1 MLNVYLGSPRGF
13 CSGVRRAVGIVK
25 NCLMQYGAPI
35 YVLHEIVHNR
45 HVVEDLETQ
54 GVVFVE
60 SLDDADV
67 ARPLIFSAHGV
78 SEAVVRKAQDMG
90 FKTLIDATCPLVE
103 KVHRQI
109 RKYAQEKLNIV
120 VIGKSEHPEIIG
132 TVGQI
137 PDYKQVRVIKKIED
151 IASLPFD
158 KKAPIG
164 FVTQTTLSV
173 DDTKAIVDILHQRFP
188 SIHGLQKKD
197 ICYATTNRQQAIK
210 ALAAQCECVL
220 VLGSK
225 NSSNSRQLRDVAL
238 KNGANQ
244 AFLIDDASEIDW
256 PTLNGLTR
264 IGISAGASAPEYLVE
279 ELIES
284 FRRRYNKIN
293 IQYVMVA
300 KENVNFKL

>member
-1 MLNVYLGSPRGF
+1 MLKVSLASPRGF
-13 CSGVRRAVGIVK
+13 CSGVRRAVGMVET
-25 NCLMQYGAPI
+25 CLKDYGAPI

-45 HVVEDLETQ
+45 HVVADLETK

-60 SLDDADV
+60 NLEDADI

-78 SEAVVRKAQDMG
+78 SEAVVQKAQSMG

-120 VIGKSEHPEIIG
+120 VIGKAEHPEIIG

-158 KKAPIG
+158 KNDPIG

-173 DDTKAIVDILHQRFP
+173 SDTKELI
-188 SIHGLQKKD
+188 GELQKEYPQLSSLKKDD
-197 ICYATTNRQQAIK
+197 ICYATTNRQAAVR
-210 ALAAQCECVL
+210 ALAQECRMV
-220 VLGSK
+220 VILGSK
-225 NSSNSRQLRDVAL
+225 NSSNSKQLQTVAL
-238 KNGANQ
+238 ESGAKQ
-244 AFLIDDASEIDW
+244 AFLIDDKSEFPWESLQSEDS
-256 PTLNGLTR
+256 L
-264 IGISAGASAPEYLVE
+264 GISAGASAPEYLVQDLLA
-279 ELIES
+279 ELKKHYE
-284 FRRRYNKIN
+284 N
-293 IQYVMVA
+293 IKVRDIIIA
-300 KENVNFKL
+300 KENVTFKK

>member
-1 MLNVYLGSPRGF
+1 MLNIYLASPRGF
-13 CSGVRRAVGIVK
+13 CSGVRRAVGIVED
-25 NCLMQYGAPI
+25 CLKKYGAPI

-45 HVVEDLETQ
+45 HVVADLEAQ

-60 SLDDADV
+60 NLEDADI

-78 SEAVVRKAQDMG
+78 SEAVVQKAQSMG

-120 VIGKSEHPEIIG
+120 VIGKAEHPEIIG

-158 KKAPIG
+158 KNDPIG

-173 DDTKAIVDILHQRFP
+173 SDTKELI
-188 SIHGLQKKD
+188 GELQKEYPQLSSLKKDD
-197 ICYATTNRQQAIK
+197 ICYATTNRQAAVR
-210 ALAAQCECVL
+210 ALAQECRMV
-220 VLGSK
+220 VILGSK
-225 NSSNSRQLRDVAL
+225 NSSNSKQLQTVAL
-238 KNGANQ
+238 ESGAKQ
-244 AFLIDDASEIDW
+244 AFLIDDKNEFPWESLQSEDS
-256 PTLNGLTR
+256 L
-264 IGISAGASAPEYLVE
+264 GISAGASAPEYLVQDLLD
-279 ELIES
+279 ELKKHYE
-284 FRRRYNKIN
+284 N
-293 IQYVMVA
+293 IKVRDIIIA
-300 KENVNFKL
+300 KENVTFKK

>member
-1 MLNVYLGSPRGF
+1 MLKVSLASPRGF
-13 CSGVRRAVGIVK
+13 CSGVRRAVGIVED
-25 NCLMQYGAPI
+25 CLKKYGAPI

-45 HVVEDLETQ
+45 HVVADLEAQ

-60 SLDDADV
+60 NLEDADI

-78 SEAVVRKAQDMG
+78 SEAVVQKAQSMG

-120 VIGKSEHPEIIG
+120 VIGKAEHPEIIG

-158 KKAPIG
+158 KNDPIG

-173 DDTKAIVDILHQRFP
+173 SDTKELI
-188 SIHGLQKKD
+188 GELQKEYPQLSSLKKDD
-197 ICYATTNRQQAIK
+197 ICYATTNRQAAVR
-210 ALAAQCECVL
+210 ALAQECRMV
-220 VLGSK
+220 VILGSK
-225 NSSNSRQLRDVAL
+225 NSSNSKQLQTVAL
-238 KNGANQ
+238 ESGAKQ
-244 AFLIDDASEIDW
+244 AFLIDDKSEFPWESLQSEDS
-256 PTLNGLTR
+256 L
-264 IGISAGASAPEYLVE
+264 GISAGASAPEYLVQDLLD
-279 ELIES
+279 ELKKHYE
-284 FRRRYNKIN
+284 N
-293 IQYVMVA
+293 IKVRDIIIA
-300 KENVNFKL
+300 KENVTFKK

>member
-1 MLNVYLGSPRGF
+1 MLKVSLASPRGF
-13 CSGVRRAVGIVK
+13 CSGVRRAVGIVED
-25 NCLMQYGAPI
+25 CLKKYGAPI

-45 HVVEDLETQ
+45 HVVADLEAQ

-60 SLDDADV
+60 NLEDADI

-78 SEAVVRKAQDMG
+78 SEAVVQKAQSMG

-120 VIGKSEHPEIIG
+120 VIGKAEHPEIIG

-158 KKAPIG
+158 KNDPIG

-173 DDTKAIVDILHQRFP
+173 SDTKELI
-188 SIHGLQKKD
+188 GELQKEYPQLSSLKKDD
-197 ICYATTNRQQAIK
+197 ICYATTNRQAAVR
-210 ALAAQCECVL
+210 ALAQECRMV
-220 VLGSK
+220 VILGSK
-225 NSSNSRQLRDVAL
+225 NSSNSKQLQTVAL
-238 KNGANQ
+238 ESGAKQ
-244 AFLIDDASEIDW
+244 AFLIDDKSEFPWESLQSEDS
-256 PTLNGLTR
+256 L
-264 IGISAGASAPEYLVE
+264 GISAGASAPEYLVQDLLA
-279 ELIES
+279 ELKKHYE
-284 FRRRYNKIN
+284 N
-293 IQYVMVA
+293 IKVRDIIIA
-300 KENVNFKL
+300 KENVTFKK